1 MSQGT
6 FELFPAPSNTSVKSL
21 LPTPRIWPGASPAAI
36 HRLRWILE
44 DNHIQHQIFTNS
56 LRFHNHTA
64 HAALARWSL
73 GADETI
79 LDASYQRTA
88 SITLPLSRSPQ
99 TISRVNW
106 KDYLADTQY
115 YHAYLTFFIEEL
127 KQKGVSEVLE
137 EYLFASSSNFVPLR
151 GKQPQMLNRF
161 LDGLM
166 HPMIHVGHGLEFGL
180 PGTVAE
186 GLAMAAGH
194 YALST
199 QLIPES
205 LFSHSAEELET
216 DVLAQA
222 HPSANKVD
230 AFTVFARI
238 IADGRFETPL
248 DVEPPRLYAS
258 LMKRHGTL
266 VKEYVDQW
274 NLQGNVVDKIEELM
288 WITVTIYGVGGYTSD
303 TGFIPDFFFMHFVTS
318 AIFLPSIL
326 AHLTPQSQLLLLRSY
341 FSVCIGWY
349 VWRRRPAINIRH
361 FYKST
366 EAASGSSDSPQANT
380 YNLWSP
386 ILGASMTHSDDHLP
400 KLQRT
405 LNHCSELFGDRKAG
419 YFSNSE
425 LKGAELLDGSL
436 FLRVAELTAT
446 RMESLTENE
455 PPWNR
460 SWKL

>member
-6 FELFPAPSNTSVKSL
+6 FELFPVPSNTLVKSL
-21 LPTPRIWPGASPAAI
+21 FPTPRIWPGASPAAI
-36 HRLRWILE
+36 PRLLWILE

-88 SITLPLSRSPQ
+88 SITLPLFRSPQ
-99 TISRVNW
+99 TISRDNW
-106 KDYLADTQY
+106 KDHLADTQ
-115 YHAYLTFFIEEL
+115 
-127 KQKGVSEVLE
+127 
-137 EYLFASSSNFVPLR
+137 
-151 GKQPQMLNRF
+151 F

-180 PGTVAE
+180 PGTIAE

-199 QLIPES
+199 QLIPAS
-205 LFSHSAEELET
+205 LFSHSAEELES
-216 DVLAQA
+216 DIAAQA
-222 HPSANKVD
+222 HPLAKKVD
-230 AFTVFARI
+230 AFTVFGRI
-238 IADGRFETPL
+238 TGDSRFETPFG
-248 DVEPPRLYAS
+248 VEPPRLYAS

-274 NLQGNVVDKIEELM
+274 NLEGNIVDKIEELI
-288 WITVTIYGVGGYTSD
+288 WITVTIYGVGGYSSD
-303 TGFIPDFFFMHFVTS
+303 AGFIPDFFFMHFVTS
-318 AIFLPSIL
+318 VIFLPFIL
-326 AHLTPQSQLLLLRSY
+326 AHLKPQSQLLLLRSY
-341 FSVCIGWY
+341 FSVCIGY
-349 VWRRRPAINIRH
+349 
-361 FYKST
+361 T
-366 EAASGSSDSPQANT
+366 EAANPPPHPLPRIRCDSSDSSPPPQTNGH
-380 YNLWSP
+380 NSWSS

-419 YFSNSE
+419 YFSRSE
-425 LKGAELLDGSL
+425 LKGTELLDGTL
-436 FLRVAELTAT
+436 FLRVAEVTAT

-455 PPWNR
+455 PPWNK